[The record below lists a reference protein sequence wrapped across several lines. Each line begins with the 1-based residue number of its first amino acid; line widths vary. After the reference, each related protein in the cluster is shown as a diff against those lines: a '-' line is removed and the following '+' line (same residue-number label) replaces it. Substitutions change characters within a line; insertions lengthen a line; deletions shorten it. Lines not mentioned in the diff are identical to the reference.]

1 MTHSIIKIINQDH
14 KVAKLAAIAI
24 ALSLIPLNK
33 NKKKRLNIEP
43 LRLRKNVGPRKV
55 PTMIL
60 TINTRIIE
68 TQTAVTKSNL
78 IIVKRIIIL
87 AIPGLTPGINDPFL
101 FNSSAIIILRQ
112 NLKLLGV
119 KLNHQMRFGF
129 ARF

>member
-1 MTHSIIKIINQDH
+1 MVYKKKIQ
-14 KVAKLAAIAI
+14 
-24 ALSLIPLNK
+24 LIPLNK

-87 AIPGLTPGINDPFL
+87 AIPGLTPGIGLGKKNSINDK
-101 FNSSAIIILRQ
+101 AIAIAA
-112 NLKLLGV
+112 NLATL
-119 KLNHQMRFGF
+119 
-129 ARF
+129 